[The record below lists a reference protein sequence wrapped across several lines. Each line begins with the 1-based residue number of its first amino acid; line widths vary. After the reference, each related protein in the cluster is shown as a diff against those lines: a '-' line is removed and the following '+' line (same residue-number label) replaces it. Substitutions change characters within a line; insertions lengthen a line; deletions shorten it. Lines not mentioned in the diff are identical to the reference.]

1 VRIEEIVQEWS
12 KDCEI
17 DVTNVSVESAEIAK
31 MHNKYYQ
38 MYMQE
43 SMRLRKLKTDYKQ
56 LLKLKTEYYRGELT
70 MEELRERDWE
80 PQPLKILKQDIP
92 LYIDSDQQMIDTSL
106 KIGMQ
111 EEKVN
116 YLENIIKMISNRGF
130 QIKSIIDWERFRTG
144 AM

>member
-1 VRIEEIVQEWS
+1 MRIEEIVQEWS

-130 QIKSIIDWERFRTG
+130 QIKTIMDWERFRTG

>member
-17 DVTNVSVESAEIAK
+17 DVTNVSVESASIAK

-56 LLKLKTEYYRGELT
+56 LIKLKTEYYRGELT
-70 MEELRERDWE
+70 MEELREHGWE

-92 LYIDSDQQMIDTSL
+92 LYIDSDQEMIDTSL

-111 EEKVN
+111 EEKVD

-130 QIKSIIDWERFRTG
+130 QIKTIIDWERFRTG

>member
-38 MYMQE
+38 MYMQV

>member
-1 VRIEEIVQEWS
+1 MRIEEIVQEWS

-43 SMRLRKLKTDYKQ
+43 SMRLRKLKTDYKK
-56 LLKLKTEYYRGELT
+56 LVKLKTEYYRGELT
-70 MEELRERDWE
+70 MEELNEYGWE

-92 LYIDSDQQMIDTSL
+92 LYIDSDQEMIDTSL

-111 EEKVN
+111 EEKVD

>member
-1 VRIEEIVQEWS
+1 MRIEEIVQEWS

>member
-1 VRIEEIVQEWS
+1 MRIEEIVQEWS

-17 DVTNVSVESAEIAK
+17 DVTNVSVESASIAK

-43 SMRLRKLKTDYKQ
+43 SMRLRKLKTDYKK
-56 LLKLKTEYYRGELT
+56 LVKLKTEYYRGELT
-70 MEELRERDWE
+70 MEELIEYGWE

-92 LYIDSDQQMIDTSL
+92 LYIDSDQEMIDTSL

-111 EEKVN
+111 EEKVD